1 MSRALPHLS
10 PPRHHAARA
19 VRVPCRPGPL
29 ARLRRAWRCAMLR
42 VAIRSAEFELAGLD
56 AELRALPLQR
66 EAHRRHLEALVARLS
81 LTEGG
86 LL

>member
-1 MSRALPHLS
+1 
-10 PPRHHAARA
+10 
-19 VRVPCRPGPL
+19 
-29 ARLRRAWRCAMLR
+29 MLR

>member
-10 PPRHHAARA
+10 PPRPHVAR
-19 VRVPCRPGPL
+19 RVPCRPGL
-29 ARLRRAWRCAMLR
+29 LCRLRRAWRCAMLR
-42 VAIRSAEFELAGLD
+42 MRIRSAEFELQGLD
-56 AELRALPLQR
+56 ADLRALPLQR
-66 EAHRRHLEALVARLS
+66 EAHRRHLEALVAELS